1 MRRSPWYSLPM
12 TTEVPVII
20 QSMAFKGY
28 GVSRKDGKVVFVPYV
43 IAGEEAWIEIVE
55 EKKDFSI
62 GRPTRISSPSSSRV
76 EPGCPYF
83 GVCGGCQWQHIDS
96 QVQAKFKKDILT
108 DILQRLG
115 RLTGIPPISVIPSPQ
130 PYGYRTR
137 VQLKVKGGSIGY
149 YQERSHRLVD
159 VDHCPIAHPLVN
171 QVLRS
176 LRQVRTLFSFVDE
189 LEINVSPEEGKGIL
203 ILRTNRTGPQLHLH
217 LQEFMNSN
225 PVLKGYAIVEKKG
238 SRLWGDPSLAYTV
251 SFQRTGKAASVRL
264 QIFPESFFQ
273 VNLEQNRS
281 LVQTVLDFA
290 NLTGSE
296 RVLDLYA
303 GVGNFTLPLAMEA
316 REVLGIEENERSIED
331 GRLNVLQ
338 NRIERCHFIG
348 GKVEEAVGELKDRR
362 WDIIVLDPPR
372 AGCRAIL
379 PLLAEWNPQ
388 KIVYISCD
396 PTTFARDLGLLL
408 EEGYALRNLRLIDLF
423 PQTYHMEVVGL
434 LTQG

>member
-1 MRRSPWYSLPM
+1 MA
-12 TTEVPVII
+12 TEAPVTI

-43 IAGEEAWIEIVE
+43 IAGEEVWIEIIE
-55 EKKDFSI
+55 EKKNFSI

-96 QVQAKFKKDILT
+96 QVQAEFKKDILKE
-108 DILQRLG
+108 ILRRLG
-115 RLTGIPPISVIPSPQ
+115 RLTEIPMVSSIPSLQ

-137 VQLKVKGGSIGY
+137 VQLKVEGESIGY
-149 YQERSHRLVD
+149 YQERSHHLVD

-171 QVLRS
+171 QVLGSIRQFRS
-176 LRQVRTLFSFVDE
+176 IFSSIDE
-189 LEINVSPEEGKGIL
+189 VAINVSPGEGRGIL
-203 ILRTNRTGPQLHLH
+203 ILRTNRAGPRIQPFLKKLLSDH
-217 LQEFMNSN
+217 
-225 PVLKGYAIVEKKG
+225 PVIKGGAIVGEKR
-238 SRLWGDPSLAYTV
+238 SRLWGDPSLTFTV
-251 SFQRTGKAASVRL
+251 SFQRSGKTSSLPLQAS
-264 QIFPESFFQ
+264 PESFFQ

-290 NLTGSE
+290 NLTGGE

-316 REVLGIEENERSIED
+316 REVLGIEENPKAVED

-338 NRIERCHFIG
+338 NQIERCQFMG
-348 GKVEEAVGELKDRR
+348 GKVEEALREFKGSP

-372 AGCRAIL
+372 AGCRTLI
-379 PLLAEWNPQ
+379 PLVAEWKPRR
-388 KIVYISCD
+388 IIYVSCD
-396 PTTFARDLGLLL
+396 PATLARDLHLFL
-408 EEGYALRNLRLIDLF
+408 EKGYALQDLRLIDLF

-434 LTQG
+434 LMQA